1 MIENGSRA
9 NRCTGQDD
17 GFGIIEIIVSM
28 FLLALLAVAML
39 PLLMKSMTVASRN
52 STIASAN
59 QIVGQQLEQLRASGS
74 SCSAVKLFV
83 ATLPA
88 VVAGPAGN
96 LQPRLEFIGLPAGDV
111 CQVPYLRT
119 VTVHVWVTTVGSA
132 SILSEAS
139 KLVLLD
145 TP

>member
-1 MIENGSRA
+1 MEASRVLPRPPTA
-9 NRCTGQDD
+9 ES

-39 PLLMKSMTVASRN
+39 PLLIQSMTVASRN
-52 STIASAN
+52 SKIASAT
-59 QIVGQQLEQLRASGS
+59 QVVGQQLEQLRASGS

-83 ATLPA
+83 ADTPA
-88 VVAGPAGN
+88 VVAGPAGT
-96 LQPRLEFIGLPAGDV
+96 LQPHLEFIGLPAGDI

-119 VTVHVWVTTVGSA
+119 VTVHVWVTAVGSTPT
-132 SILSEAS
+132 ISEAS
-139 KLVLLD
+139 KHVLLD

>member
-1 MIENGSRA
+1 MKLTRVRLCFRFGD
-9 NRCTGQDD
+9 G

-39 PLLMKSMTVASRN
+39 PLLIQSMKVASRN
-52 STIASAN
+52 SSIASAT
-59 QIVGQQLEQLRASGS
+59 QVVGLQLEQLRVSGS

-83 ATLPA
+83 ASAPA
-88 VVAGPAGN
+88 VVPGPAGN
-96 LQPRLEFIGLPAGDV
+96 LQPHLEFIGLPAGDV

-119 VTVHVWVTTVGSA
+119 VTVHVWVTAVGSTPT
-132 SILSEAS
+132 LSEAS

>member
-1 MIENGSRA
+1 MNSGGGCCRSGNDR
-9 NRCTGQDD
+9 

-52 STIASAN
+52 SAIASAN
-59 QIVGQQLEQLRASGS
+59 QVVGQQLEELRASGS

-83 ATLPA
+83 ADTPA
-88 VVAGPAGN
+88 IVAGPAGN
-96 LQPRLEFIGLPAGDV
+96 LQPHLEFIGLPPGDV

-119 VTVHVWVTTVGSA
+119 VTVRVWVTAAGSTPT
-132 SILSEAS
+132 ISEAS